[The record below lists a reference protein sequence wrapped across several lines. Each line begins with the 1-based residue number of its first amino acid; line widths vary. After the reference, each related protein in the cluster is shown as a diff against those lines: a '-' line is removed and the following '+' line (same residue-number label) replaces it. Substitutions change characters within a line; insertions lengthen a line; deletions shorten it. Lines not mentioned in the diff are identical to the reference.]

1 MKKLILIVLIG
12 ATLTG
17 CQNPISSQIDKEGDE
32 TRAEIAAE
40 MVVAKQEIELMINN
54 QVGSTTAEL
63 DNKLNAIINYLNY
76 LGYYR

>member
-1 MKKLILIVLIG
+1 M
-12 ATLTG
+12 LTG
-17 CQNPISSQIDKEGDE
+17 CNNPISNQIDKEGDE

-40 MVVAKQEIELMINN
+40 MVVAKQEIETMINN

-76 LGYYR
+76 MSIYR

>member
-1 MKKLILIVLIG
+1 MKKLLLIG
-12 ATLTG
+12 PLLLTG
-17 CQNPISSQIDKEGDE
+17 CNNPISSQVDKEGDE

-40 MVVAKQEIELMINN
+40 MVIAKHEIQQMINN

-76 LGYYR
+76 MSIYR